1 MPAYPGISSEAF
13 RHPLDREAE
22 SALRSVPGF
31 DLVASKFVEFVY
43 ERPQLIY
50 LMGNSIQAGPRQYGS
65 VYQIFRE
72 AVQTL
77 DIQPEPELFISQ
89 NPIANSYSMGKE
101 RPYIVVDTGLLSLLN
116 DDELRVV
123 LIHELGHLKCGHS
136 ILTQMALWVMNAA
149 SVLSEMTF
157 GLGNL
162 VSNGLVYAFYEW
174 RRKAEL
180 SADRAALI
188 GTDDLTLVLRTMMK
202 LAGGRGGREGNECS
216 LDEFIAQAR
225 RYEDLDQDGLNQ
237 IYKFMLYNGSQ
248 GSILS
253 HPFPVERVKFLQDWA
268 VSEEYQRIRSGNY
281 PRSGGI
287 DAEVVEEPEVTE
299 SEADRLRREVEE
311 LQEQIRRLRR

>member
-1 MPAYPGISSEAF
+1 
-13 RHPLDREAE
+13 
-22 SALRSVPGF
+22 
-31 DLVASKFVEFVY
+31 LVASKFVEFFQ

-116 DDELRVV
+116 EDELRVV

-136 ILTQMALWVMNAA
+136 ILSQMAIWVMNAA
-149 SVLSEMTF
+149 TVLSEMTF
-157 GLGNL
+157 GFSSL
-162 VSNGLVYAFYEW
+162 VTYGLQLAFYEW

-216 LDEFIAQAR
+216 LDEFIAQSR
-225 RYEDLDQDGLNQ
+225 RYQDLDQDGLNQ
-237 IYKFMLYNGSQ
+237 IYKFMIYNGLGQ
-248 GSILS
+248 GTFLS
-253 HPFPVERVKFLQDWA
+253 HPFPVERVKYLQDWA
-268 VSEEYQRIRSGNY
+268 VSEEYRQIRSGNY

-287 DAEVVEEPEVTE
+287 DAEVVEETRATE
-299 SEADRLRREVEE
+299 TEEERLRREVEE